1 MDLEKAYDHVEWP
14 FLFLVLKKMG
24 FGEKWIGWIKW
35 CVSTARFLVLVN
47 GTPSGFF
54 QSSRGLRQG
63 DPILPYLFVVV
74 MEALNCLIKRAV
86 NGGFLSHCQVRGRG
100 GEGVKISHLLFA
112 NDTLI
117 FCKANEDQITFLSW
131 LFM

>member
-63 DPILPYLFVVV
+63 DPISPYLFVVV

-100 GEGVKISHLLFA
+100 GGVKISHLLFA